1 MKTRNLKWLVS
12 LFLIGIFA
20 VSCLDDEPV
29 MNVTYQYRPVDSIQI
44 DSIYPARQVTEIRTF
59 FTTTN
64 GCQQFFDYDYSAI
77 GNERTVSVITS
88 QIQDTGCTEITEA
101 KSFILKF
108 NPENPGLYTFRFWN
122 GKDENGQDT
131 FIIREIQIP

>member
-1 MKTRNLKWLVS
+1 MRNLKWVVG

-44 DSIYPARQVTEIRTF
+44 DSIYPARQITEIKTF

-64 GCQQFFDYDYSAI
+64 GCQQFFNYDYTAI
-77 GNERTVSVITS
+77 GNERTVSIITS
-88 QIQDTGCTEITEA
+88 EIQESGCTDVTKVE
-101 KSFILKF
+101 SFTLKF
-108 NPENPGLYTFRFWN
+108 SPERSGIYTFRFWN

-131 FIIREIQIP
+131 FIIREIEIP